1 MTHLFASWVV
11 EAPLFAPVSRPQ
23 CLWHERMLPHMDY
36 HAAEELGRL
45 QDGRS
50 AEEAHEAAQAFR
62 TWIASGLL
70 ARADEAT
77 ERKMFSKR
85 ASMPKVQNRPLIRAA
100 RQ

>member
-1 MTHLFASWVV
+1 MTYLFASRVV
-11 EAPLFAPVSRPQ
+11 EAPLFAPLSRPQ
-23 CLWHERMLPHMDY
+23 RLWHERMLRHMDD
-36 HAAEELGRL
+36 HAAEGLGRL

-50 AEEAHEAAQAFR
+50 AEEAQESAQKFR

-77 ERKMFSKR
+77 ERRMFSKR

-100 RQ
+100 LQ